1 MKNLRDPSFH
11 HRGLDFDS
19 PSMLSLSLL
28 FFCTLQLI
36 PENNQMAWSLRQTRG
51 DFSARVVVL
60 TATLSRWDDW
70 VPQDRLRKF
79 TEENHELARNLKKEM
94 DAQRRAAP
102 KPASTSTRR
111 RPFGSDLNPA
121 SSTRG
126 SEERGSIAT
135 APPPPSRGTK
145 RGREYEGIDKV
156 CDFPAPRDLLCP
168 SPGNSQNTGCLNPS
182 SRSSLYS

>member
-1 MKNLRDPSFH
+1 
-11 HRGLDFDS
+11 
-19 PSMLSLSLL
+19 ML
-28 FFCTLQLI
+28 F
-36 PENNQMAWSLRQTRG
+36 
-51 DFSARVVVL
+51 
-60 TATLSRWDDW
+60 RWDDW

-156 CDFPAPRDLLCP
+156 CDFQLRVIYYVLLQKTVKTQAM
-168 SPGNSQNTGCLNPS
+168 STYQASQVYILE
-182 SRSSLYS
+182 LYD